1 LIINSSATEPTSRVH
16 VRDDVFWICSLRMNV
31 PPYCSLPAPGDV
43 GTIDVVTRTSES
55 TQPAPNVDGFGDGLA
70 VCGVV
75 EAVGLIVGVAGTV
88 ADADGPD
95 GSDVDDDGAD
105 GAVDEASGLAC
116 APRELP
122 ALDRLDPHEYTISRM
137 IRSNPPSTIAR
148 RRQ

>member
-1 LIINSSATEPTSRVH
+1 
-16 VRDDVFWICSLRMNV
+16 
-31 PPYCSLPAPGDV
+31 
-43 GTIDVVTRTSES
+43 
-55 TQPAPNVDGFGDGLA
+55 VDGFGDGLA